1 MRNATRILIAVA
13 LCLSGSPTS
22 FADWNDP
29 TRPDNYR
36 VSGPRGSA
44 PVYNV
49 SAIFTSNDRQVAVL
63 NGRLIRAGDRL
74 GRVKVVRIEEDRVTL
89 SVDNKTV
96 VAALNNRR
104 NGR

>member
-1 MRNATRILIAVA
+1 MRSPLRIVLAAV
-13 LCLSGSPTS
+13 LCLSGSLTS
-22 FADWNDP
+22 SADWNDP

-44 PVYNV
+44 PVYHV
-49 SAIFTSNDRQVAVL
+49 SAIFTSDDRQVAVL
-63 NGRLIRAGDRL
+63 NGRLVRAGDRL
-74 GRVKVVRIEEDRVTL
+74 GRVKVVRIDEDRITL
-89 SVDNKTV
+89 SVDNKML